1 MNTHEDFD
9 RLDEIDLRLIFKI
22 SWSKRI
28 PIICITFLFSFLSLV
43 FALFLPNIYKSET
56 ILIPSKQTESFSSE
70 LGGISSLASFAG
82 LDIPDFVG
90 DKTTEAIERIKSF
103 EFFSIHFLPYIELQ
117 DLMAVQKW
125 KVEENK
131 IFYDENIY
139 DSQSN
144 MWVRDAE
151 FPKKSVPSNQEAFEI
166 YKEILSIN
174 RDEKTS
180 FVKISIEHQ
189 SPFIAKE
196 WIEIILKNINESMSE
211 IDRKSAQNA
220 IDFLKMK
227 YTETNIQSLRI
238 GISKLLE
245 SQMQTL
251 MLSSSENDY
260 IFKILDSPVVPE
272 EKFSPNRFIIL
283 FVGTIFGFV
292 FSFLIVFAQYYIFQN
307 KNLSLKKM
315 STRD

>member
-1 MNTHEDFD
+1 
-9 RLDEIDLRLIFKI
+9 
-22 SWSKRI
+22 
-28 PIICITFLFSFLSLV
+28 
-43 FALFLPNIYKSET
+43 
-56 ILIPSKQTESFSSE
+56 
-70 LGGISSLASFAG
+70 
-82 LDIPDFVG
+82 
-90 DKTTEAIERIKSF
+90 
-103 EFFSIHFLPYIELQ
+103 
-117 DLMAVQKW
+117 MAVQKW

-131 IFYDENIY
+131 IYYDENIY

-144 MWVRDAE
+144 VWVRDVE

-211 IDRKSAQNA
+211 IDRKYAQNA
-220 IDFLKMK
+220 IDFLKMQ
-227 YTETNIQSLRI
+227 YSETNIQSLRI

-245 SQMQTL
+245 TQMQTL

-260 IFKILDSPVVPE
+260 IFKVLDSPVVPE
-272 EKFSPNRFIIL
+272 KKFSPNRLIIL
-283 FVGTIFGFV
+283 FAGTIFGFV
-292 FSFLIVFAQYYIFQN
+292 ISFLIVFAQYYIFQN
-307 KNLSLKKM
+307 KNLSLKKI

>member
-1 MNTHEDFD
+1 
-9 RLDEIDLRLIFKI
+9 
-22 SWSKRI
+22 
-28 PIICITFLFSFLSLV
+28 
-43 FALFLPNIYKSET
+43 
-56 ILIPSKQTESFSSE
+56 
-70 LGGISSLASFAG
+70 
-82 LDIPDFVG
+82 
-90 DKTTEAIERIKSF
+90 
-103 EFFSIHFLPYIELQ
+103 
-117 DLMAVQKW
+117 MAVQKW

-131 IFYDENIY
+131 IIYDENIY

-144 MWVRDAE
+144 MWVRDVE

-211 IDRKSAQNA
+211 IDRKSAQNS

-227 YTETNIQSLRI
+227 YSETNIQSLRI

-245 SQMQTL
+245 TQMQTL

-260 IFKILDSPVVPE
+260 IFKVLDSPVVPE
-272 EKFSPNRFIIL
+272 EKFSPNRLIIL
-283 FVGTIFGFV
+283 FAGTFFGFV
-292 FSFLIVFAQYYIFQN
+292 ISFLIVFARYYIFQN
-307 KNLSLKKM
+307 KNLPLKKI
-315 STRD
+315 STKD